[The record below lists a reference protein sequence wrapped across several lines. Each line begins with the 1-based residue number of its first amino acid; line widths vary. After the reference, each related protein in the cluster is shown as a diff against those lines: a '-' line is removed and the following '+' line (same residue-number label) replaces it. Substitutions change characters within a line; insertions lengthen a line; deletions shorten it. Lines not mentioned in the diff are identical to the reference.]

1 MHVHAIPVVIPSVTA
16 GQWAFT
22 NITTMLAHNAAVYTC
37 DSYNHVTGAGAVQS
51 V

>member
-22 NITTMLAHNAAVYTC
+22 NITMMLAHNAAVYIRG
-37 DSYNHVTGAGAVQS
+37 SYNHVTGAGAVQS